1 MTISYEPMSD
11 VLTITLE
18 AAPVAQTQMQGTVS
32 VGFGVNGAP
41 VSVAIP
47 QASTLLWE
55 HGGQVS
61 VMMPQATQTVV
72 TQVVEQPVVQPPTQT
87 VVTRVV
93 ER

>member
-11 VLTITLE
+11 VLTITIE
-18 AAPVAQTQMQGTVS
+18 AAPVAQSQLQGTVS
-32 VGFGVNGAP
+32 VGFDAAGAP

-61 VMMPQATQTVV
+61 VMLPPATQTVV
-72 TQVVEQPVVQPPTQT
+72 TQIVEQRPLG
-87 VVTRVV
+87 
-93 ER
+93 

>member
-1 MTISYEPMSD
+1 MIVSYEPMGD

-32 VGFGVNGAP
+32 VGFDANGAP

-47 QASTLLWE
+47 QASSLLWE

-61 VMMPQATQTVV
+61 VMMPQTTQTVV